1 MDAAKDANSNL
12 KIEMARIG
20 GWNLKVQLR
29 LSSHSAQK
37 IIEFY
42 LKMENDE
49 VCFFNQ
55 KSHMTR
61 SSWAEWELSLD
72 SRHQYRESGS

>member
-37 IIEFY
+37 IIELY
-42 LKMENDE
+42 LIIENSYAFLTKKCLMIKIFINFEKNDLF
-49 VCFFNQ
+49 VFLAF
-55 KSHMTR
+55 
-61 SSWAEWELSLD
+61 W
-72 SRHQYRESGS
+72 